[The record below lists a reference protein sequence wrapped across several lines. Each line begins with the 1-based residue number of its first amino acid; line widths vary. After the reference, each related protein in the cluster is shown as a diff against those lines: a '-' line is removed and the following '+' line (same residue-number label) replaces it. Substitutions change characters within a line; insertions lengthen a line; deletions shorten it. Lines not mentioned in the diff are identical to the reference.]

1 MPIKL
6 HGTSAGG
13 AMFFD
18 DLPVGYRFETA
29 AKALPLAAITAFA
42 QQWDPQPFH
51 VDADA
56 AAASPYGGI
65 IASGFHTLLTS
76 FTQTLEAGIWNEA
89 SMGSPGMTDIQW
101 LRPVRPDDILRTRAE
116 VVASV
121 ASTSRPDRGRTTIA
135 YEVENQSG
143 AVVMRYTAIH
153 ILRRKAA

>member
-1 MPIKL
+1 
-6 HGTSAGG
+6 
-13 AMFFD
+13 MFFD
-18 DLPVGYRFETA
+18 DLPVGYRFETD
-29 AKALPLAAITAFA
+29 AKALPIEAITDFA
-42 QQWDPQPFH
+42 REWDPQPFH
-51 VDADA
+51 IEPEA

-76 FTQTLEAGIWNEA
+76 FIQTLGAGIWNEA

-121 ASTSRPDRGRTTIA
+121 PSTSRRDRGRTTIA

-143 AVVMRYTAIH
+143 EVVMRYTAIH
-153 ILRRKAA
+153 ILRRKPD